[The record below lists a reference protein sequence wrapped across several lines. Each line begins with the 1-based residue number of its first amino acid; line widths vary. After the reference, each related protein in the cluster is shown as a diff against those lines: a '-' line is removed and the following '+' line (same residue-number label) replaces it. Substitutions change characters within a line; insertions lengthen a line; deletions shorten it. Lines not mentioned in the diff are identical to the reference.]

1 MRSECS
7 RFTLYTRG
15 GGGLLLPSL
24 PSFFRSPFFLS
35 FLSSCCRI
43 SGKRCRAS
51 VVHRHRSIVGITNW
65 TERMKFA
72 GCEIGQIF
80 KEQLKRRF
88 FFFFFSF
95 VRYICSRKSVDIENE
110 TRCIYS
116 NRSLLRLYQ
125 YDFKSKWKKILNN
138 K

>member
-88 FFFFFSF
+88 FFFFFPSFDTF
-95 VRYICSRKSVDIENE
+95 VRGRVWILKMKRDVYIRIDHFLDYISTIL
-110 TRCIYS
+110 
-116 NRSLLRLYQ
+116 NRSG
-125 YDFKSKWKKILNN
+125 KKF
-138 K
+138 